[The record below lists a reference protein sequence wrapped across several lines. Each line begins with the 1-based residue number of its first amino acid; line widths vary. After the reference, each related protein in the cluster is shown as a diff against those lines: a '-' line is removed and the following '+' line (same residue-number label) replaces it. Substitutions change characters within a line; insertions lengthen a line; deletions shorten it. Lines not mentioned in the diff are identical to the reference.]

1 MDENTWKEIEQYHR
15 AVVLIQA
22 LLGELKTIKHIE
34 SLMQIRQ
41 DLEDGVKITRFRV
54 IREGEL
60 NEPNTGDNTEGMT

>member
-1 MDENTWKEIEQYHR
+1 
-15 AVVLIQA
+15 
-22 LLGELKTIKHIE
+22 LKTIKHIE

-60 NEPNTGDNTEGMT
+60 NDPNTGHITVAG